1 MLTQEEIT
9 SLSAPYGDCPP
20 SQGNLMTPGTHP
32 LPNPETFIVP
42 KDFTP
47 PRLAPLPGPGHPC
60 TLTTNLTCFAK
71 SLELP
76 VRKSEKAVC
85 QGKRQC

>member
-1 MLTQEEIT
+1 ML
-9 SLSAPYGDCPP
+9 
-20 SQGNLMTPGTHP
+20 PGTHP
-32 LPNPETFIVP
+32 LPSPETL
-42 KDFTP
+42 
-47 PRLAPLPGPGHPC
+47 LAPLQATPFPSPQHPC

-85 QGKRQC
+85 QGKRHC